1 MTIIPGSDEVLFA
14 NESPLTQDREDHFWS
29 KDEHYIR
36 IYSVKMEAWDKKAPT
51 KYFKYKMDLYND
63 NGVPAILAMDSSRV
77 LVLERGFDSVE
88 REAVIRLYKVELANA
103 DKDGVLQKELIVD
116 FKDLKPQFAAG
127 FKKVDNFE
135 GMALGPVR
143 NGSQVILLV

>member
-1 MTIIPGSDEVLFA
+1 
-14 NESPLTQDREDHFWS
+14 
-29 KDEHYIR
+29 
-36 IYSVKMEAWDKKAPT
+36 
-51 KYFKYKMDLYND
+51 MDLYND

-143 NGSQVILLV
+143 NGSQVIFLVSDNNFSSSQRTTFLALAIPQGALK